1 MASILCYDVF
11 MHDTNVY
18 KKKLEEELKSL
29 EKELQSVGRRNPEN
43 PADWQATPADLDVSP
58 ADESELSD
66 AMEEFEENT
75 AILKELEI
83 RYNEVKEALERIKV
97 GTYGTCEIS
106 SEPIEEERLMANP
119 AARTCIK
126 HKDEQI

>member
-1 MASILCYDVF
+1 MK
-11 MHDTNVY
+11 DTNTY
-18 KKKLEEELKSL
+18 KQKLEEELKTL

-43 PADWQATPADLDVSP
+43 PADWEATPADLDISP

-75 AILKELEI
+75 AILKQLEI
-83 RYNEVKEALERIKV
+83 RYNEVKEALSRIEAH
-97 GTYGTCEIS
+97 TYGTCEIS
-106 SEPIEEERLMANP
+106 GEPIEEERLMANP

-126 HKDEQI
+126 HKEEQI